1 MYISYTRF
9 AFSLIFLCGF
19 YFHSCRSDGSPVQIH
34 KWRPITSTFTN
45 IWTCIKKNYFLLSC
59 SLCIVFM
66 LLSLLPVVVVV
77 VVVALA
83 SFFECA
89 SVNVDHETKK
99 IFSMWKLVPNTNSR
113 ITFALFSMN
122 FPERKASLGSRLIR
136 LRSNND
142 FRNCVNL
149 LSTRI
154 IFCHF
159 SLASFLEIENNNIF
173 LPRTPTPNTLISH
186 CQIRTDERKK
196 KNLLSLHRI
205 VVKPC
210 TLVAFLLDKYFRNVI
225 QSDMNLILSN
235 VDR

>member
-1 MYISYTRF
+1 MYISHTRF

-45 IWTCIKKNYFLLSC
+45 IWTCIKKNYFLHSC

-66 LLSLLPVVVVV
+66 LFLYRFFSLLPVVVVV

-122 FPERKASLGSRLIR
+122 FPERKASLDSRLIR

-159 SLASFLEIENNNIF
+159 SLASFLEIKIIIF
-173 LPRTPTPNTLISH
+173 FYHAHQYRTHLSH
-186 CQIRTDERKK
+186 TVKFELTSERKK
-196 KNLLSLHRI
+196 IYCLCIGLSLSH
-205 VVKPC
+205 VLWWHFSSTS
-210 TLVAFLLDKYFRNVI
+210 TLEMSF
-225 QSDMNLILSN
+225 SLIWT
-235 VDR
+235 

>member
-1 MYISYTRF
+1 MPLSTFTLTLTSTETPAQCRERKRAYTFSTNTGYALIERIGTVHIFIYTCISMYISYTRF

-99 IFSMWKLVPNTNSR
+99 IFSM
-113 ITFALFSMN
+113 
-122 FPERKASLGSRLIR
+122 
-136 LRSNND
+136 
-142 FRNCVNL
+142 
-149 LSTRI
+149 
-154 IFCHF
+154 
-159 SLASFLEIENNNIF
+159 
-173 LPRTPTPNTLISH
+173 
-186 CQIRTDERKK
+186 
-196 KNLLSLHRI
+196 
-205 VVKPC
+205 
-210 TLVAFLLDKYFRNVI
+210 
-225 QSDMNLILSN
+225 
-235 VDR
+235 